1 MTRALKLRKYQ
12 DQAINAVV
20 SAWTQGILRP
30 AIVMATGLGKTRTF
44 TELASIEASRGGKVL
59 ILVHRDEL
67 AQQTLA
73 TIRAFDPSLS
83 VGLVKAE
90 HREVYAKVVVGS
102 VQTLARQRR
111 REELDGVTLVIVD
124 EAHHAAARSYLD
136 VLEHYGCF
144 RDTRAL
150 GVTAT
155 MSRSDDR
162 GLGDVWQDVVF
173 KRDILFGIRDGY
185 LVDVRGKA
193 VEVEGLDLA
202 SVAKS
207 RGDYQD
213 GALGDAMLACD
224 AAEAIAQAYKE
235 NAADRQGVLFAP
247 TVATAQAFAEALTAA
262 GIPAETVTG
271 ATSLEDRALI
281 YKRVRHG
288 DTQVLSNCMV
298 LTEGFDMPQ
307 LSCGVIARPTQSQG
321 LYIQMAG
328 RVLRTH
334 PGKKDA
340 LLLDVVGVTAR
351 MGLRSIVDLTETGV
365 KPGEGESLAE
375 AIERE
380 AAERRDLETATA
392 IRLQTLATREVD
404 LFQQSHAAWLQTRK
418 GVWFVPTREHTY
430 FLWPDGDE
438 GAFKIGK
445 CGVYSARG
453 GEWLM
458 DGLSL
463 DLAMS
468 WAEQFAEEEDPMVAS
483 RNASWRKK
491 KARPSEAQLGHA
503 VRLGIQLADGLSK
516 NELSNQ
522 ISIHHASAILDRAVA
537 A

>member
-1 MTRALKLRKYQ
+1 MRTLSLRNYQ
-12 DQAINAVV
+12 QAAVDAV
-20 SAWTQGILRP
+20 EKAWSEGILRP
-30 AIVMATGLGKTRTF
+30 AIVMATGLGKSRTF
-44 TELASIEASRGGKVL
+44 TALAHREVDRGGKVL

-67 AQQTLA
+67 AQQARSTV
-73 TIRAFDPSLS
+73 RAFDPELQ

-90 HREVYAKVVVGS
+90 HREVDAQVVVGS
-102 VQTLARQRR
+102 VQTLARAKR
-111 REELDGVTLVIVD
+111 REELRGVTLVIVD
-124 EAHHAAARSYLD
+124 ECHHAAARSYLE

-155 MSRSDDR
+155 MVRSDTR

-173 KRDILFGIRDGY
+173 KRDVLFGIREGF

-202 SVAKS
+202 SVART

-213 GALGDAMLACD
+213 GALGDGMLASG
-224 AAEAIAQAYKE
+224 AGEAIAQAYKE
-235 NAADRQGVLFAP
+235 HAADRQGVLFAP
-247 TVATAQAFAEALTAA
+247 TVASAEAFAQELTAA

-271 ATSLEDRALI
+271 STPLEDRALI

-340 LLLDVVGVTAR
+340 LLLDVVGVTSR

-365 KPGEGESLAE
+365 QPGDGESLAE
-375 AIERE
+375 AIERD
-380 AAERRDLETATA
+380 ARERKDLETASL
-392 IRLQTLATREVD
+392 IRLANLATREVD

-430 FLWPDGDE
+430 FLWPDGED
-438 GAFKIGK
+438 GTYKIGK
-445 CGVYSARG
+445 CGVYSASG
-453 GEWLM
+453 GQWLM
-458 DGLSL
+458 DGLPL

-468 WAEQFAEEEDPMVAS
+468 WAEQFAEE
-483 RNASWRKK
+483 
-491 KARPSEAQLGHA
+491 
-503 VRLGIQLADGLSK
+503 
-516 NELSNQ
+516 
-522 ISIHHASAILDRAVA
+522 
-537 A
+537 